1 MSKRHIDLTQG
12 HIGRQMVGMAVPML
26 AGTFSMTAF
35 NLADTWF
42 VAKLGKVPM
51 AAMSFTFPVAMVL
64 GSVAM
69 ALGMGSSVVVSQAL
83 GEGSHEKAKQVSA
96 DCMLLGLVLVET
108 LGLLALACATPI
120 FRAMG
125 ASDEALPLIRQ
136 YLVWYLPFAGL
147 VFLSMPATGVLRA
160 AGDAKRQSLVMVT
173 GAVLNCILDPLF
185 IFGYGWVPA
194 LGIRGASIATTLTQ
208 SSTFF
213 LSISILHRRYG
224 LVAWPQARLNKL
236 MHSWG
241 HILHIAGPA
250 FISNI
255 LLPVSAFVLTK
266 LVARH
271 GDAAVAAYGAGGR
284 VEMFAYLCP
293 MALGISLVPL
303 VGQNYGAGRYDRV
316 EGCRRW
322 SERLALSWGAVVA
335 VVFFLAAP
343 FIAPLFAHH
352 DEGVERYLVLYL
364 RIMPF
369 GYGLREILRYISIF
383 LNAISRP
390 RASLV
395 LNALFLI
402 GFNVPFAMVGE
413 ALFGIVGIY
422 GGVMLGSNLAGLLA
436 LVYGRRRVNEVALS
450 EAALA
455 RAAATP

>member
-1 MSKRHIDLTQG
+1 MI
-12 HIGRQMVGMAVPML
+12 GMAVPML

-42 VAKLGKVPM
+42 VSKLGTEPM
-51 AAMSFTFPVAMVL
+51 AAMSFTFPVAMIL

-83 GEGSHEKAKQVSA
+83 GEGSHEKARQVSA
-96 DCMLLGLVLVET
+96 DCMLLGLVLVEA
-108 LGLLALACATPI
+108 LGLLALAFSTPI
-120 FRAMG
+120 FRAMN
-125 ASDEALPLIRQ
+125 ATEDVLPMIRQ

-147 VFLSMPATGVLRA
+147 AFLSMPATGVLRA
-160 AGDAKRQSLVMVT
+160 AGDAKRQSLIMVT
-173 GAVLNCILDPLF
+173 GAVLNCILDPVL
-185 IFGYGWVPA
+185 IFGYGWIPA
-194 LGIRGASIATTLTQ
+194 MGIRGASIATTLTQ

-213 LSISILHRRYG
+213 LSIYILHHRYG
-224 LVAWPQARLNKL
+224 LAAWPQTALRKL
-236 MHSWG
+236 VKSWG

-250 FISNI
+250 FVSNM
-255 LLPVSAFVLTK
+255 LMPVSAFVLTS
-266 LVARH
+266 LVGRH
-271 GDAAVAAYGAGGR
+271 GEAAVAAYGAGGR

-322 SERLALSWGAVVA
+322 SERLALGWGAVIA

-352 DEGVERYLVLYL
+352 DASMERHLVLYL

-369 GYGLREILRYISIF
+369 GYGLREVLRYVSIF

-390 RASLV
+390 MASLV
-395 LNALFLI
+395 LNALFLV
-402 GFNVPFAMVGE
+402 GFNVPFALVGE
-413 ALFGIVGIY
+413 SLFGLAGVF
-422 GGVMLGSNLAGLLA
+422 GGVMVGSNLAGLLA
-436 LVYGRRRVNEVALS
+436 LLYGRRRVS

-455 RAAATP
+455 RVTVTP

>member
-1 MSKRHIDLTQG
+1 MKKHIDLTQG
-12 HIGRQMVGMAVPML
+12 HIGRQMIGMAVPML

-42 VAKLGKVPM
+42 VSKLGKVPM

-83 GEGSHEKAKQVSA
+83 GEGSHEKAKQISA
-96 DCMLLGLVLVET
+96 DCMLLGLVLVEA
-108 LGLLALACATPI
+108 LGLLALAFSAPI
-120 FRAMG
+120 FRAMN
-125 ASDEALPLIRQ
+125 ASEDVLPLIRQ
-136 YLVWYLPFAGL
+136 YLVWYLPFAGV
-147 VFLSMPATGVLRA
+147 VFLSMPAAGVLRA
-160 AGDAKRQSLVMVT
+160 AGDAKRQSLIMVT
-173 GAVLNCILDPLF
+173 GAVLNCILDPLL
-185 IFGYGWVPA
+185 IFGYGWIPA

-208 SSTFF
+208 GSTFF
-213 LSISILHRRYG
+213 MCICILHRRYG
-224 LVAWPQARLNKL
+224 LAAWPQRSLAKL
-236 MHSWG
+236 VRSWN

-250 FISNI
+250 FVSNM
-255 LLPVSAFVLTK
+255 LMPVSAFVLTA

-322 SERLALSWGAVVA
+322 SERLALGWGAVVA

-352 DEGVERYLVLYL
+352 DEGMERHLVLYL

-369 GYGLREILRYISIF
+369 GYGLREVLRYISIF

-390 RASLV
+390 MASLV
-395 LNALFLI
+395 LNALFLV
-402 GFNVPFAMVGE
+402 GFNVPFALLGE
-413 ALFGIVGIY
+413 WLFGLAGVF
-422 GGVMLGSNLAGLLA
+422 GGVVLGSNLAGLLA
-436 LVYGRRRVNEVALS
+436 LAYGRRRVNE
-450 EAALA
+450 AALA
-455 RAAATP
+455 RVGVSS

>member
-1 MSKRHIDLTQG
+1 MKKHIDLTQG
-12 HIGRQMVGMAVPML
+12 HIGRQMIGMAVPML

-42 VAKLGKVPM
+42 VSKLGKVPM

-83 GEGSHEKAKQVSA
+83 GEGSHEKAKQISA
-96 DCMLLGLVLVET
+96 DCMLLGLVLVEV
-108 LGLLALACATPI
+108 LGLLALALSAPI
-120 FRAMG
+120 FRAMN
-125 ASDEALPLIRQ
+125 ASEDVLPLIRQ
-136 YLVWYLPFAGL
+136 YLVWYLPFAGV
-147 VFLSMPATGVLRA
+147 VFLSMPAAGVLRA
-160 AGDAKRQSLVMVT
+160 AGDAKRQSLIMVT
-173 GAVLNCILDPLF
+173 GAVLNCILDPML
-185 IFGYGWVPA
+185 IFGYGWFPA

-208 SSTFF
+208 GSTFF
-213 LSISILHRRYG
+213 MCIYILHRRYG
-224 LVAWPQARLNKL
+224 LAAWPQRSLAKL
-236 MHSWG
+236 MRSWN

-250 FISNI
+250 FVSNM
-255 LLPVSAFVLTK
+255 LMPVSAFVLTA

-322 SERLALSWGAVVA
+322 SERLALGWGAVVA

-352 DEGVERYLVLYL
+352 DEGMERHLVLYL

-369 GYGLREILRYISIF
+369 GYGLREVLRYISIF

-390 RASLV
+390 MASLV
-395 LNALFLI
+395 LNALFLV
-402 GFNVPFAMVGE
+402 GFNVPFALLGE
-413 ALFGIVGIY
+413 WLFGLAGVF
-422 GGVMLGSNLAGLLA
+422 GGVVLGSNLAGLLA
-436 LVYGRRRVNEVALS
+436 LAYGRRRVNE
-450 EAALA
+450 AALA
-455 RAAATP
+455 RVAVNP